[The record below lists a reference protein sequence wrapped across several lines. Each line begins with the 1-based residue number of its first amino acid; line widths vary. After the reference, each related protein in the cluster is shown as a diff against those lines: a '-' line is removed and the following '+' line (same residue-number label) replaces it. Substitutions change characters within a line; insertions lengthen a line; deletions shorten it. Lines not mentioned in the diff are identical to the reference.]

1 LPLVRR
7 RLRSTTDSRDW
18 RPKNNQGIL
27 YRTAVINWQ
36 KPYFYCMKFEAV
48 TIKDIA
54 KKLGLS
60 TSTVSRALRDSYE
73 ISPETKK
80 AVLEYAKEINYRP
93 NPIAL
98 SLKEK
103 RSRSIGIIV
112 SEIANSFFSQAI
124 NGIQSMANEK
134 GYNVMITQSQESYEK
149 EVLNMQFL
157 SSRSVDGCVV
167 SVSTETEDFSHIT
180 DLYSKGFP
188 IVCFD
193 RVIEGL
199 QTHMVIVDNIKAAY
213 DATHHLI
220 KNGYSKIACLTSAAH
235 LSITKERLAGY
246 KKALNENGIHFSE
259 NLVKYCPHGGMV
271 YEEVVAAM
279 DELTT
284 QKEKPDAIFATADK
298 LTTNCM
304 RYCKVTRIKIPEN
317 LAVIG
322 FSNLDLTELL
332 SPSLSVVRQPAFE
345 MGRQAAEMLISMIE
359 SKRAVSE
366 FHKKILPTEIF
377 ERESTMP
384 KKKKTMIKPIM
395 VN

>member
-1 LPLVRR
+1 
-7 RLRSTTDSRDW
+7 
-18 RPKNNQGIL
+18 
-27 YRTAVINWQ
+27 
-36 KPYFYCMKFEAV
+36 MKFEAV

-80 AVLEYAKEINYRP
+80 VVLEYAKEINYRP

-157 SSRSVDGCVV
+157 SSRSVDGCLI

-180 DLYSKGFP
+180 NLYNRGFP

-199 QTHMVIVDNIKAAY
+199 ETHMVIVDNFKAAY
-213 DATHHLI
+213 DATTHLI
-220 KNGYSKIACLTSAAH
+220 KNGYTKIACLTSAPH
-235 LSITKERLAGY
+235 LSITKERLLGY
-246 KKALNENGIHFSE
+246 KKALKENDIQFSE

-271 YEEVVAAM
+271 YEEVELAM
-279 DELTT
+279 SELTE
-284 QKEKPDAIFATADK
+284 QREKPDAIFATADK

-304 RYCKVTRIKIPEN
+304 RYCRKAKVKIPEN

-345 MGRQAAEMLISMIE
+345 MGRLATEMLISMIE

-366 FHKKILPTEIF
+366 FHKKILATEIF

-384 KKKKTMIKPIM
+384 KKKKTVIKPALA
-395 VN
+395 N

>member
-1 LPLVRR
+1 
-7 RLRSTTDSRDW
+7 
-18 RPKNNQGIL
+18 
-27 YRTAVINWQ
+27 
-36 KPYFYCMKFEAV
+36 MKFEAV

-73 ISPETKK
+73 ISPETKRL
-80 AVLEYAKEINYRP
+80 VLEYAKEINYRP

-157 SSRSVDGCVV
+157 SSRSVDGCLI

-180 DLYSKGFP
+180 DLYSRGFP

-199 QTHMVIVDNIKAAY
+199 ETHMVIVDNFKAAY
-213 DATHHLI
+213 DATNHLI
-220 KNGYSKIACLTSAAH
+220 KNGYNKIACLSSAPH

-246 KKALNENGIHFSE
+246 KQALEENDIHFSE
-259 NLVKYCPHGGMV
+259 NLIKYCPHGGMI
-271 YEEVVAAM
+271 YQEVDVAM
-279 DELTT
+279 VELMR

-304 RYCKVTRIKIPEN
+304 RFCKKAKIKIPNN

-345 MGRQAAEMLISMIE
+345 MGRLAAEMLISMIE

-366 FHKKILPTEIF
+366 FNKKVLSTEIF

-384 KKKKTMIKPIM
+384 KKKKTIAKPALA
-395 VN
+395 N